1 VGKNGAKESWREKLK
16 SLQETNLVKFLSVVM
31 ARKKEG
37 KRIRAARAK
46 VQAEKLYSVEEGC
59 QVVASTASAKFDETV
74 EVAVRLGV
82 DPKKADQNVRGSIAL
97 PHGLGKNVRV
107 LVFAKGDKAKEA
119 EAAGADF
126 VGGDDLVE
134 KIKGGFFD
142 FDSVIATPD
151 MMVQVGKVGKLLG
164 PRGLM
169 PSPKVGTVTF
179 DVGETVKSVK
189 SGRAEYRV
197 DKAGIVHAAVG
208 KASFGANKIQDNVLA
223 LFQALNRAKPSTS
236 KGLYLHSASI
246 SLTMGPGVAL
256 DLGALRA

>member
-1 VGKNGAKESWREKLK
+1 
-16 SLQETNLVKFLSVVM
+16 M

-37 KRIRAARAK
+37 KRIRAQRAK
-46 VQAEKLYSVEEGC
+46 VQAEKLYSLDEAC

-82 DPKKADQNVRGSIAL
+82 DPKKAEQNVRGSISL

-107 LVFAKGDKAKEA
+107 LVFAKGEKAKEA
-119 EAAGADF
+119 TDAGADF

-151 MMVQVGKVGKLLG
+151 MMAQVGKVGKLLG

-179 DVGETVKSVK
+179 DIADTVKSVK

-197 DKAGIVHAAVG
+197 DKAGIVHASIG
-208 KASFGANKIQDNVLA
+208 KASFGGAKILDNAQA
-223 LFQALNRAKPSTS
+223 LFQAINRAKPATS
-236 KGLYLHSASI
+236 KGVYLQSASL
-246 SLTMGPGVAL
+246 SLTMGPGVLVDVA
-256 DLGALRA
+256 ALRA

>member
-1 VGKNGAKESWREKLK
+1 
-16 SLQETNLVKFLSVVM
+16 M

-37 KRIRAARAK
+37 KRIRAQRAK
-46 VQAEKLYSVEEGC
+46 VQDGKLYSIEEGC
-59 QVVASTASAKFDETV
+59 SVVASTASAKFDETV
-74 EVAVRLGV
+74 EMCVRLGV

-142 FDSVIATPD
+142 FDSVVATPD

-179 DVGETVKSVK
+179 DISDTVKSLK
-189 SGRAEYRV
+189 SGRAEFRV
-197 DKAGIVHAAVG
+197 DKAGVVHAAVG
-208 KASFGANKIQDNVLA
+208 KASFGGDKIRENVSA

-236 KGLYLHSASI
+236 KGLYLQSASI

-256 DLGALRA
+256 DVSPLRA

>member
-1 VGKNGAKESWREKLK
+1 VHLANGGTFTAREA
-16 SLQETNLVKFLSVVM
+16 VM

-37 KRIRAARAK
+37 KRIKAQRAK
-46 VQAEKLYSVEEGC
+46 VDAEKLYTIEDGC
-59 QVVASTASAKFDETV
+59 EVVVSTASAKFDETV
-74 EVAVRLGV
+74 EVALRLGV
-82 DPKKADQNVRGSIAL
+82 DPKKADQNVRGSISL

-107 LVFAKGDKAKEA
+107 LVFAKGEKATEA
-119 EAAGADF
+119 TNAGADF

-169 PSPKVGTVTF
+169 PSPKIGTVTF
-179 DVGETVKSVK
+179 DVAETVKSVK
-189 SGRAEYRV
+189 AGRAEYRV

-208 KASFGANKIQDNVLA
+208 KASFGGTKILENV
-223 LFQALNRAKPSTS
+223 QALVQAVNRAKPSTS
-236 KGLYLHSASI
+236 KGVYLQSASL
-246 SLTMGPGVAL
+246 SLTMGPGVAV
-256 DLGALRA
+256 DVSGLRV

>member
-1 VGKNGAKESWREKLK
+1 
-16 SLQETNLVKFLSVVM
+16 M

-37 KRIRAARAK
+37 KRIRAQRAK
-46 VQAEKLYSVEEGC
+46 VQASKMYALEEAC
-59 QVVASTASAKFDETV
+59 AVVASTASAKFDETV

-97 PHGLGKNVRV
+97 PHGLGKNIRV
-107 LVFAKGDKAKEA
+107 AVFAKGDKAQEA
-119 EAAGADF
+119 TAAGADF

-151 MMVQVGKVGKLLG
+151 MMAQVGKVGKLLG

-169 PSPKVGTVTF
+169 PSPKIGTVTF

-189 SGRAEYRV
+189 AGRAEFRV
-197 DKAGIVHAAVG
+197 DKAGIVHASVG
-208 KASFGANKIQDNVLA
+208 KASFGAAKIHDNAQA
-223 LFQALNRAKPSTS
+223 LFAALNRAKPSSS
-236 KGLYLHSASI
+236 KGVYLQGASMA
-246 SLTMGPGVAL
+246 LTMGPGVAL
-256 DLGALRA
+256 DLAPLRS